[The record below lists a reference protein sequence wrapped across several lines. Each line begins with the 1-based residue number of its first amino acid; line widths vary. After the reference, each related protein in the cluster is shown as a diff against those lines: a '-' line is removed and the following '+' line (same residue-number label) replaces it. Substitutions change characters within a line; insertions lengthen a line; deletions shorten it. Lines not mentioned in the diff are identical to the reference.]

1 MFDNIDLSKL
11 GDVLT
16 YQHNAPILFSSGLFF
31 FLFIGFLIIYMSLR
45 KHLLARIIYVTLF
58 SLYFYY
64 KSSGFWFFLLLFTAT
79 SDFCIAQ
86 GIYHTATKWKRKL
99 LVVLSLCIN
108 LGLLGYFKYFNF
120 LLEIIAS
127 VTREFGYQFGNT
139 SLQSVTYQPLDIFL
153 PVGIS
158 FFTFQ
163 TISYVIDVYRGDTKA
178 QRNILQFGVY
188 VTMFPQL
195 IAGPILK
202 YHQVE
207 RYLQDRRTDLDAIS
221 YGAKRFVTGL
231 AKKVLLANNLGLL
244 WKQVTELGTD
254 QMSVLMAWLGIA
266 AFALQI
272 YFDFSGYSDMA
283 IGLGAVLGFHFPE
296 NFNYPYVATSVKNF
310 WHRWHISLSTWFKE
324 YVYIPLG
331 GNRKGLP
338 RQLFNIL
345 VVWMLT
351 GIWHGAG
358 WNFLF
363 WGLWFAFFLIL
374 EKLFL
379 GDILESV
386 PKVFGRIYTL
396 AVVLISWVFFA
407 LESPGE
413 ILVYLQAMFGMNGV
427 GPVNSLAMFLCN
439 EYLVLLVIALVACLP
454 LGSRLVHALKSSK
467 TGPAMALYRLGEKVI
482 PAVLLLLSVAYI
494 VDASYNPF
502 LYFRF

>member
-1 MFDNIDLSKL
+1 MVFSSVLFLFRFLPIFMICYFLVPRKMKNLVLFL
-11 GDVLT
+11 GSLVFYAWGEPVYIFLM
-16 YQHNAPILFSSGLFF
+16 LFSTISDYVWGRLIEEYRGKDHSRIFLLCSIGIN
-31 FLFIGFLIIYMSLR
+31 LFILGFFKY
-45 KHLLARIIYVTLF
+45 AD
-58 SLYFYY
+58 
-64 KSSGFWFFLLLFTAT
+64 FLLQTVNIVFGT
-79 SDFCIAQ
+79 SIPLL
-86 GIYHTATKWKRKL
+86 KL
-99 LVVLSLCIN
+99 
-108 LGLLGYFKYFNF
+108 
-120 LLEIIAS
+120 
-127 VTREFGYQFGNT
+127 
-139 SLQSVTYQPLDIFL
+139 PLPI
-153 PVGIS
+153 GIS
-158 FFTFQ
+158 FYTFQ
-163 TISYVIDVYRGDTKA
+163 TMSYVIDVYRGDTKA

-296 NFNYPYVATSVKNF
+296 NFNYPYVATSVKDF

-379 GDILESV
+379 GEVLESV

-413 ILVYLQAMFGMNGV
+413 ILAYLQAMFGMNGV
-427 GPVNSLAMFLCN
+427 GPVNSLAMFLSN

>member
-1 MFDNIDLSKL
+1 MVFSGAVFLYAFLPLTLAVYALAPQRGRNA
-11 GDVLT
+11 VLLI
-16 YQHNAPILFSSGLFF
+16 ASLLFYAFGEPV
-31 FLFIGFLIIYMSLR
+31 
-45 KHLLARIIYVTLF
+45 YV
-58 SLYFYY
+58 
-64 KSSGFWFFLLLFTAT
+64 FLLLLSSVSNWA
-79 SDFCIAQ
+79 
-86 GIYHTATKWKRKL
+86 
-99 LVVLSLCIN
+99 LSLCIERRRGTRTAKLALAVSVLLN
-108 LGLLGYFKYFNF
+108 LGLLGFFKYADFF
-120 LLEIIAS
+120 LTTVNGL
-127 VTREFGYQFGNT
+127 FGL
-139 SLQSVTYQPLDIFL
+139 SLPLTGVRL
-153 PVGIS
+153 PLGIS
-158 FFTFQ
+158 FYTFQ
-163 TISYVIDVYRGDTKA
+163 TMSYVIDVYRGDTKA

-221 YGAKRFVTGL
+221 YGVKRFVTGL

-244 WKQVTELGTD
+244 WKQVAELGNE
-254 QMSVLMAWLGIA
+254 QMSILMAWLGIA

-296 NFNYPYVATSVKNF
+296 NFNYPYIAASVKDF

-413 ILVYLQAMFGMNGV
+413 ILAYLQAMFGMNGI

>member
-1 MFDNIDLSKL
+1 MVFSSMLFLWIFLPL
-11 GDVLT
+11 VLAA
-16 YQHNAPILFSSGLFF
+16 YYISPGKIRNGILVFFSLLFYAWGEPLYVFLMLFSVAVNFTGG
-31 FLFIGFLIIYMSLR
+31 ILIEKYQTR
-45 KHLLARIIYVTLF
+45 KKKILVATL
-58 SLYFYY
+58 
-64 KSSGFWFFLLLFTAT
+64 
-79 SDFCIAQ
+79 I
-86 GIYHTATKWKRKL
+86 
-99 LVVLSLCIN
+99 IN
-108 LGLLGYFKYFNF
+108 LGLLGYFKYFGTLTEAITGLF
-120 LLEIIAS
+120 SADGTGTTLFQVA
-127 VTREFGYQFGNT
+127 
-139 SLQSVTYQPLDIFL
+139 L
-153 PVGIS
+153 PIGIS
-158 FFTFQ
+158 FYTFQ
-163 TISYVIDVYRGDTKA
+163 ALSYVIDVYRGEVPA
-178 QRNILQFGVY
+178 QHNFWHMLLYISF
-188 VTMFPQL
+188 FPQL
-195 IAGPILK
+195 IAGPIVK
-202 YHQVE
+202 YRDIAAQITGRKE
-207 RYLQDRRTDLDAIS
+207 TIRKFAAGIM
-221 YGAKRFVTGL
+221 RFCWGL
-231 AKKVLLANNLGLL
+231 GKKVLLANSFARVVDEIFKYGPYAVSRKAL
-244 WKQVTELGTD
+244 
-254 QMSVLMAWLGIA
+254 WLGAI
-266 AFALQI
+266 LYMMQI
-272 YFDFSGYSDMA
+272 YYDFSGYSDMA
-283 IGLGAVLGFHFPE
+283 IGLGKMFGFEFQE
-296 NFNYPYVATSVKNF
+296 NFNYPYTAGSVQEF

-413 ILVYLQAMFGMNGV
+413 ILAYLQAMFGMNRI